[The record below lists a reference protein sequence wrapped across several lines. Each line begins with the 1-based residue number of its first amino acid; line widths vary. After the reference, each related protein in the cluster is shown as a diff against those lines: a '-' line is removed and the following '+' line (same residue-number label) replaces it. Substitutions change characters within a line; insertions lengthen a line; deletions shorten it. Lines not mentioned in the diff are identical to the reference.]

1 MDMALQEGAMLPS
14 GFFTNELFLWTVPT
28 YCHLVACLKLS
39 SLFALAGSNKKDKAE
54 WTWSGLAE
62 LVKYSR
68 VSSYSSLFLLVV
80 MVHLLLHIKYL
91 SFRF

>member
-14 GFFTNELFLWTVPT
+14 GFFVNKLFPWTVST
-28 YCHLVACLKLS
+28 CCYLVTCLKLS
-39 SLFALAGSNKKDKAE
+39 SLFALSGSNKKDKAE

-68 VSSYSSLFLLVV
+68 VSSYSSYFC
-80 MVHLLLHIKYL
+80 
-91 SFRF
+91 